1 MAAEWA
7 ELQQGGSEVL
17 RRLLDTKQEE
27 CPHVQIPEISITELP
42 ISLVG
47 DMAFGKQELPPCVPP
62 RWYSLARPQCHPQ
75 RSVIVM
81 GLRDTGSRILEA
93 GMISQGQGRFDLFSL
108 ALQ

>member
-1 MAAEWA
+1 M
-7 ELQQGGSEVL
+7 SRS
-17 RRLLDTKQEE
+17 RRLASQ
-27 CPHVQIPEISITELP
+27 SYR
-42 ISLVG
+42 S
-47 DMAFGKQELPPCVPP
+47 AFGKQVPPPRVPP

-93 GMISQGQGRFDLFSL
+93 GMVPQGPGRLDLFSL